1 MNKKYVLDSSA
12 IYSLIENL
20 GGKVINIF
28 KDSMTST
35 LVFYEIGNILWKRK
49 REDLTEIFIEVL
61 SFIDV
66 EDVRLNKEIVSLS
79 IKENLTYYDA
89 TFLYLSKKYGIKL
102 VSDDKDLLR
111 KGAIPSDKIVDTYK
125 DKSV

>member
-20 GGKVINIF
+20 GGKVIDIF
-28 KDSMTST
+28 KESVTST
-35 LVFYEIGNILWKRK
+35 LAFYEIGNILWKRK
-49 REDLTEIFIEVL
+49 REDLADMFIKVL

-66 EDVRLNKEIVSLS
+66 EDERLNKEVVSLS

-89 TFLYLSKKYGIKL
+89 TFLYLSKKYGLKL
-102 VSDDKDLLR
+102 VSDDKDLIR
-111 KGAIPSDKIVDTYK
+111 KGAIPSNKIIEMYK
-125 DKSV
+125 GQL

>member
-35 LVFYEIGNILWKRK
+35 LAFYEIGNILWKRK
-49 REDLTEIFIEVL
+49 REDLTEMFVEVL
-61 SFIDV
+61 SFIEV
-66 EDVRLNKEIVSLS
+66 EDVRLNKEIVGLS

-89 TFLYLSKKYGIKL
+89 IFLYLSKKYGLKL
-102 VSDDKDLLR
+102 VSDDKDLIR
-111 KGAIPSDKIVDTYK
+111 KGAIPSIKIAEIYKK
-125 DKSV
+125 DK